1 MLKEKK
7 RGLIDKL
14 AGDLSQSE
22 IVIVTNYRGLTA
34 KQMSELR
41 QDLMKGGN
49 EYHVVKNTL
58 ARIAAKKAGKE
69 RMIDIIDGPV
79 ALAFGYGNI
88 VSLVKA
94 LNQYIKSTE
103 SPLKIKGGL
112 LGERLLTPEEVTS
125 LASLPSKEVLISQ
138 LIAWLQVPMIGLC
151 DVFSFPLQGLIT
163 VLQNRKQQ
171 FSEQ

>member
-1 MLKEKK
+1 
-7 RGLIDKL
+7 
-14 AGDLSQSE
+14 
-22 IVIVTNYRGLTA
+22 
-34 KQMSELR
+34 
-41 QDLMKGGN
+41 
-49 EYHVVKNTL
+49 VKNTL

-69 RMIDIIDGPV
+69 RMINIIDGPV

-112 LGERLLTPEEVTS
+112 LGDRLLTPEEVTS

-138 LIAWLQVPMIGLC
+138 LITWLQVPMIGLR
-151 DVFSFPLQGLIT
+151 DVFSFPVQGLIT

>member
-22 IVIVTNYRGLTA
+22 LVIATNYRGLTA

-41 QDLMKGGN
+41 HNLTKGGN
-49 EYHVVKNTL
+49 QYHVVKNTL

-79 ALAFGYGNI
+79 ALAFGCGNI
-88 VSLVKA
+88 VSLSK
-94 LNQYIKSTE
+94 
-103 SPLKIKGGL
+103 L
-112 LGERLLTPEEVTS
+112 LITILRAQNRLLRSRE
-125 LASLPSKEVLISQ
+125 
-138 LIAWLQVPMIGLC
+138 
-151 DVFSFPLQGLIT
+151 DY
-163 VLQNRKQQ
+163 
-171 FSEQ
+171 